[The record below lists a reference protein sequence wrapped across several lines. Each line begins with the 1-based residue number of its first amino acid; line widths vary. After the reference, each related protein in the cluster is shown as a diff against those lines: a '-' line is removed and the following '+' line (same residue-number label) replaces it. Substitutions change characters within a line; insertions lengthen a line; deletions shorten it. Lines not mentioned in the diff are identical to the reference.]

1 MKITDLEI
9 DGLKFEGL
17 KLVELDIYKDERGF
31 FVERYNQ
38 KKFNDLGL
46 ENNFIQDNFS
56 RSMANVVR
64 GLHFQQNPAQ
74 AKLVSCLRGSIIDVA
89 VDIRLNS
96 PTFGKHFAVELTG
109 ENGMCL
115 FVPGG
120 FAHGFSV
127 NSAEGADVLYKV
139 DGAYNQAGEG
149 CIKFDEPE
157 FAINWQ
163 VKNPIV
169 SKKDIAGMSFSEY
182 KKSNLVF

>member
-1 MKITDLEI
+1 MKITNLEI
-9 DGLKFEGL
+9 AGL
-17 KLVELDIYKDERGF
+17 KLVELDIYKDDRGF

-38 KKFNDLGL
+38 KKYADLGL
-46 ENNFIQDNFS
+46 DNAFIQDNFS
-56 RSMANVVR
+56 RSLPNVVR
-64 GLHFQQNPAQ
+64 GLHFQKNPAQ

-89 VDIRLNS
+89 VDIRLDS

-109 ENGMCL
+109 ENGLCL
-115 FVPGG
+115 FIPGG

-127 NSAEGADVLYKV
+127 TSAEGADVLYKV
-139 DGAYNQAGEG
+139 DGGYNPNGEG
-149 CIKFDEPE
+149 CIKFDEPD

-182 KKSNLVF
+182 KKSDLTF